1 MRFED
6 ANEIF
11 VIFKRPSFS
20 DLLIVFDAVGLY
32 LLCVA
37 QLRIVGDKDRQS
49 ARYADIHR
57 RVSSSVLF
65 YKLKKI
71 PSVALGNKRVVDII
85 GSVLLFS
92 SGFLSGGG

>member
-11 VIFKRPSFS
+11 VIFKGPYPFDRLF
-20 DLLIVFDAVGLY
+20 VFDAIGLC
-32 LLCVA
+32 LLCAA
-37 QLRIVGDKDRQS
+37 QLRIVGDKDRES
-49 ARYADIHR
+49 ARNADIHQR
-57 RVSSSVLF
+57 ICGYILF
-65 YKLKKI
+65 CELKKT

-92 SGFLSGGG
+92 RGFYSGGG